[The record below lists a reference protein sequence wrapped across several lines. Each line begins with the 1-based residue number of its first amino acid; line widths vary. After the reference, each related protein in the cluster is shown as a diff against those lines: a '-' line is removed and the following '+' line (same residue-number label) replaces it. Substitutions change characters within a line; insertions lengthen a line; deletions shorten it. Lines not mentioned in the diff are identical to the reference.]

1 MKRFL
6 IKFVFTSSVYPP
18 NSEGRQARFFKKT
31 KAIAM
36 KKLYTLLLIMTFM
49 PFVSIG
55 QFGMNISGSHVI
67 VHADTHLGIGGDL
80 EVSYTEG
87 LIIKPEATVTT
98 TQDLTLEGA
107 KRAIVVET
115 STASGSP
122 RGSYIVYGDVN
133 VDPSNK
139 GSMEVQSY
147 ITGLTNGSDTLYY
160 MHFVGA
166 PVEDTTTGYNN
177 SVRLQQF
184 NMTYLD
190 TYAYEYDAS
199 IDTNDP
205 ATPWVN
211 VWPFWHEVPLGKG
224 LALTN
229 GVAGS
234 DIMYMEGYP
243 IGNTNITYNITYNV
257 GNPYELLSNPFPSAI
272 DFDQFASDNAARV
285 QSKYRIWNASGGNY
299 ITRSNGT
306 GASRYIQYGQSFFIV
321 TSANGN
327 VTFNNNEKVHNT
339 VAFRETN
346 PNELAMYVEG
356 GSIGYND
363 ELYIRFIEN
372 VSNGLDEHDMLK
384 WNSINASATMIRSIA
399 DDGSGLAINML
410 PESSLYNAGTS
421 VPVHFDC
428 GEDAD
433 YTFTFEGIES
443 FNGDVE
449 IWLEDLQT
457 EIWYSIS
464 PGHNQ
469 YLFAASPSDVKHR
482 FNIHFF
488 GPTSIFEDQTNI
500 DDKNIKIYAFGN
512 HAYVLNNS
520 NETINNVAIHNLMGQ
535 NIYNGKLPQQTL
547 NKIFVSGQTGYYVVS
562 VETNKNIYSEKVLIL
577 K

>member
-1 MKRFL
+1 
-6 IKFVFTSSVYPP
+6 VYSP
-18 NSEGRQARFFKKT
+18 NSKNKQARFFKKT
-31 KAIAM
+31 KTIAM
-36 KKLYTLLLIMTFM
+36 KKLYTLLLSWMFIPLLSM
-49 PFVSIG
+49 G

-67 VHADTHLGIGGDL
+67 VHADTYLGIAGDL
-80 EVSYTEG
+80 DVSYTEG

-98 TQDLTLEGA
+98 DNDLTLDGA
-107 KRAIVVET
+107 RRAIVVET
-115 STASGSP
+115 STTADSP
-122 RGSYIVYGDVN
+122 RGSYIVYGDVH

-147 ITGLTNGSDTLYY
+147 ISGLANGTDTLYY

-184 NMTYLD
+184 DMTYLD
-190 TYAYEYDAS
+190 TYAYEYNAS

-205 ATPWVN
+205 NTPWVN
-211 VWPFWHEVPLGKG
+211 VWPYWHEVPLGKG

-272 DFDQFASDNAARV
+272 DFDQFASDNSARIMN
-285 QSKYRIWNASGGNY
+285 KYRMWSASAGNY
-299 ITRSNGT
+299 IARTNGT
-306 GASRYIQYGQSFFIV
+306 GASQYIQYGQAFFAV
-321 TSANGN
+321 ARSNGT
-327 VTFNNNEKVHNT
+327 VTFNNNEKAHST
-339 VAFRETN
+339 VPFRETN
-346 PNELAMYVEG
+346 LNELAMYVEG
-356 GSIGYND
+356 GSIGYKD
-363 ELYIRFIEN
+363 EMYIRFMPDAL
-372 VSNGLDEHDMLK
+372 SGLDDYDMLK

-399 DDGSGLAINML
+399 EDGSELSINML

-428 GEDAD
+428 GEDAE

-464 PGHNQ
+464 SGHNE
-469 YLFAASPSDVKHR
+469 YVFNASPSVIKHR

-500 DDKNIKIYAFGN
+500 DDKDIKIYSFGN
-512 HAYVLNNS
+512 QAYILNNS
-520 NETINNVAIHNLMGQ
+520 NEIINNVAIHNLMGQ
-535 NIYNGKLPQQTL
+535 TIYNGKLPQQTL
-547 NKIFVSGQTGYYVVS
+547 NKIFVSGQTGYYVVT
-562 VETNKNIYSEKVLIL
+562 VKTDKNLYTEKVFIL

>member
-1 MKRFL
+1 
-6 IKFVFTSSVYPP
+6 
-18 NSEGRQARFFKKT
+18 
-31 KAIAM
+31 IAM

-98 TQDLTLEGA
+98 TQDLTLDGA
-107 KRAIVVET
+107 RRAIVVET

-272 DFDQFASDNAARV
+272 DFDQFASDNATRIF
-285 QSKYRIWNASGGNY
+285 SKYRMWSASGGNY
-299 ITRSNGT
+299 LARTNGT
-306 GASRYIQYGQSFFIV
+306 GASQYIQYGQAFFVV
-321 TSANGN
+321 TRNNNGN
-327 VTFNNNEKVHNT
+327 VTFNNNEKVHST
-339 VAFRETN
+339 VPFRETN
-346 PNELAMYVEG
+346 PNELSMYVEG
-356 GSIGYND
+356 GSIGFKD
-363 ELYIRFIEN
+363 ELFIRFIDN
-372 VSNGLDEHDMLK
+372 ASHNLDEYDMLK

-399 DDGSGLAINML
+399 EDGSELSINML
-410 PESSLYNAGTS
+410 PEDNLYNRETT
-421 VPVHFDC
+421 VPVFFDC
-428 GEDAD
+428 GENAE

-443 FNGDVE
+443 FNGETE

-457 EIWYSIS
+457 EERLISVSNDGFQYSFTAI
-464 PGHNQ
+464 PE
-469 YLFAASPSDVKHR
+469 DERHR
-482 FNIHFF
+482 FNIYFF
-488 GPTSIFEDQTNI
+488 GPTSIFEDPINNNTETV
-500 DDKNIKIYAFGN
+500 KIYGYGN
-512 HAYVLNNS
+512 YAYVLNNS
-520 NETINNVAIHNLMGQ
+520 DEALKKISIHNLMGQ
-535 NIYNGKLPQQTL
+535 TIYNGKLPQQTL
-547 NKIFVSGQTGYYVVS
+547 NKIFVSGQSGYYVVS
-562 VETNKNIYSEKVLIL
+562 VETTKNMFTEKVFIL